1 MSEENVET
9 LRVGYEAFNRR
20 DLTAL
25 GPLLHPDFEVD
36 LTHSMGFDKGRYAG
50 EGGLREFFE
59 SFWDAFDSIAIEP
72 EEYIGNGDRIV
83 AIIRARGR
91 GYLSGVEVDA
101 RGPHLWSFRDGRVLG
116 LALYEHLDE
125 ALEAAGLSA
134 RSVSKSSIEAPP
146 T

>member
-1 MSEENVET
+1 MSQEHVEV

-36 LTHSMGFDKGRYAG
+36 LTHSMGLDQAQYAG
-50 EGGLREFFE
+50 EEGLREFFE

-101 RGPHLWSFRDGRVLG
+101 RGPHLWSFRDGRVIR
-116 LALYEHLDE
+116 LALYEHLSE
-125 ALEAAGLSA
+125 ALEAAGLS
-134 RSVSKSSIEAPP
+134 E
-146 T
+146 

>member
-1 MSEENVET
+1 MSRENLEM

-25 GPLLHPDFEVD
+25 GPLLHPGFEVD

-50 EGGLREFFE
+50 EEGLREFFE
-59 SFWDAFDSIAIEP
+59 SFWEAFDSIAIEP

-101 RGPHLWSFRDGRVLG
+101 RGPHLWSFCDGRVIG

-125 ALEAAGLSA
+125 ALEAAGLS
-134 RSVSKSSIEAPP
+134 E
-146 T
+146 